1 MTDNEIIKAL
11 ECCGNQMYLCNDRR
25 CKSKTLGDAID
36 LIKRQKAEIEQLKEE
51 TKKWQSAFYEARK
64 EAVITKQVSGYII
77 DACRKE
83 IIEGKR

>member
-36 LIKRQKAEIEQLKEE
+36 LIKRQKTEIERLREASNR
-51 TKKWQSAFYEARK
+51 WQKAFENACK
-64 EAVITKQVSGYII
+64 DAVIEKCVSGYII
-77 DACRKE
+77 DACLKE
-83 IIEGKR
+83 IIGGKR